1 MLQKANHKEFRIEK
15 LITRKGDRLSL
26 KRKCYD
32 DSFKSW
38 INMKDW
44 NLKIE
49 LDLSNYAPKANL
61 EGAKGTATSTLASKT
76 DMTSLQTKA
85 NNSDLDK
92 PKTILV
98 DVSKLSS
105 VIDNRAVKKTVY
117 DKFVIKVNAVDTK
130 IPNSSGLVTKM
141 QYDSSKQSLEKKAGD
156 VEKKIPNTS

>member
-1 MLQKANHKEFRIEK
+1 
-15 LITRKGDRLSL
+15 
-26 KRKCYD
+26 
-32 DSFKSW
+32 
-38 INMKDW
+38 MKDW

-76 DMTSLQTKA
+76 DILQTSLQTKA

-105 VIDNRAVKKTVY
+105 VIDNHAVKKTVY

>member
-1 MLQKANHKEFRIEK
+1 
-15 LITRKGDRLSL
+15 
-26 KRKCYD
+26 
-32 DSFKSW
+32 
-38 INMKDW
+38 MKDW

-130 IPNSSGLVTKM
+130 ILNSSGLVTKM